1 MIPRPL
7 TQGRPTAATRRHAA
21 ITAALMVGLMSSTAL
36 AQQQP
41 APSSATPP
49 AGPQA
54 APAATPPAPPAA
66 PKKDQP
72 PVLLEADQV
81 DTDNELGIT
90 TATGNVQLS
99 QGGHVVLADTISYS
113 ERSNVITASGH
124 VVMIQPDGEVMFGDY
139 AELTEDQKQAF
150 VDQSR
155 MLLQDN
161 SRLAGYQ
168 AERIDG
174 RYTRVTRGTYS
185 PCKLCEDD
193 PTRPPTWQIRAKQVT
208 HDNASHDIYFRDA
221 TIEVAGV
228 PITYMPAFSMPD
240 PTVDRRSGFLTPTI
254 GYNSNLG
261 TFARVKYYYDIS
273 PDKDLL
279 FDLTPSANDGL
290 LIGTK
295 YRERFTNGYLELQ
308 GAATYAENTQNSSN
322 GIISPK
328 ELRGWVQGVGRF
340 DIDDSWRWGFDLN
353 RVTDDNFLLRYS
365 YSSEQL
371 LTSRLYTEHFAGRD
385 YFNAGIYGFQDLRP
399 SNTLEEPVALPLVT
413 YSALGEPG
421 ETLGGR
427 WSYDAQY
434 LDLWREQGVRSRR
447 ASQVAGWQGD
457 YTNSLG
463 MVTTVNALLRTD
475 AYAIGN
481 LKDAANGGPRD
492 DFTRVRI
499 FPQGQIMTRLPFVR
513 EDGTVSEMI
522 EPIVAFTA
530 APNYHNSRDLPNED
544 SEDIEFDST
553 NLFRLSRYPG
563 VDLLDGGQRVTYGVR
578 AGVYGNGGGSSTLF
592 FGQSYRLQHNT
603 DFAVN
608 SGLYSRQSDYVG
620 RLEMTPSPWMDLSY
634 GFRLDPTTGAQRMHD
649 FTGSFGPS
657 IFRVSGSY
665 LYINK
670 LELQNGTTADTTANL
685 QEVSGGVT
693 SSFLKYYT
701 VGISTRYNLAEGGG
715 PVSTSLTTT
724 YQDDCYT
731 FSLIME
737 RDYAQRV
744 GLASGNRIYF
754 RMIFNKL
761 GMFVSPAFTGT
772 SH

>member
-1 MIPRPL
+1 MNACPLIARPS
-7 TQGRPTAATRRHAA
+7 AKRRHTA
-21 ITAALMVGLMSSTAL
+21 IAGALMVGLLSTTAL

-41 APSSATPP
+41 AAATPAPSATPT
-49 AGPQA
+49 ATGTQA
-54 APAATPPAPPAA
+54 AAQP

-113 ERSNVITASGH
+113 ERTNVITASGH

-193 PTRPPTWQIRAKQVT
+193 PTQPPTWQIRAKQVT
-208 HDNASHDIYFRDA
+208 HDSTSHDIYFRDA

-228 PITYMPAFSMPD
+228 PITYLPAFSMPD
-240 PTVDRRSGFLTPTI
+240 PSVDRRSGFLTPTI
-254 GYNSNLG
+254 GYSSNLG
-261 TFARVKYYYDIS
+261 MFARVKYYYDIS

-290 LIGTK
+290 LIGGK
-295 YRERFTNGYLELQ
+295 YRERFTNGYFEVQ
-308 GAATYAENTQNSSN
+308 GAATYAENTQSSST
-322 GIISPK
+322 GTISPK
-328 ELRGWVQGVGRF
+328 ELRGYVQGIGRF
-340 DIDDSWRWGFDLN
+340 DIDDAWRWGFDLN

-371 LTSRLYTEHFAGRD
+371 LTSRLYTERFAGRD

-399 SNTLEEPVALPLVT
+399 SNTLEEPVALPLIT

-427 WSYDAQY
+427 WSYDAQI
-434 LDLWREQGVRSRR
+434 LDLWREQGTRSRR

-457 YTNSLG
+457 YTNGLG

-475 AYAIGN
+475 GYSI
-481 LKDAANGGPRD
+481 ANQENSVTGDRES
-492 DFTRVRI
+492 FNRFRI

-563 VDLLDGGQRVTYGVR
+563 VDLLDGGQRVTYGIR
-578 AGVYGNGGGSSTLF
+578 AGVYGNGGGSSTIF

-620 RLEMTPSPWMDLSY
+620 RLELTPSPWMDISY

-657 IFRVSGSY
+657 VFRVSGSY

-670 LELQNGTTADTTANL
+670 LELQNGTVADTTTNL
-685 QEVSGGVT
+685 QEVSGGIS

-701 VGISTRYNLAEGGG
+701 VALSSRYNLAEGGG

-737 RDYAQRV
+737 RDYSQRI
-744 GLASGNRIYF
+744 GIASGNRIYF

-772 SH
+772 AH

>member
-1 MIPRPL
+1 MS
-7 TQGRPTAATRRHAA
+7 TRTWTLSPVALKRRA
-21 ITAALMVGLMSSTAL
+21 IAAALMMGLMSTTAL
-36 AQQQP
+36 AQQQQP
-41 APSSATPP
+41 APKP
-49 AGPQA
+49 AA
-54 APAATPPAPPAA
+54 APA
-66 PKKDQP
+66 KKDQP

-81 DTDNELGIT
+81 DTDNELSIT

-113 ERSNVITASGH
+113 ERTNVITASGH

-193 PTRPPTWQIRAKQVT
+193 PSAPPTWQIRAKQVT
-208 HDNASHDIYFRDA
+208 HDSVSHDIYFRDA

-228 PITYMPAFSMPD
+228 PITYLPAFSMPD
-240 PTVDRRSGFLTPTI
+240 PSVDRRSGFLTPTI

-261 TFARVKYYYDIS
+261 MFGRLKYYYDVS

-279 FDLTPSANDGL
+279 FDITPSANDGL
-290 LIGTK
+290 LLGTK

-308 GAATYAENTQNSSN
+308 GAATYAQNTQTSGTST
-322 GIISPK
+322 ISPH
-328 ELRGWVQGVGRF
+328 ELRGWAQGIGRF
-340 DIDDSWRWGFDLN
+340 DINDAWRWGFDLN

-365 YSSEQL
+365 YSSQQL
-371 LTSRLYTEHFAGRD
+371 LTSRLYTERFAGRD
-385 YFNAGIYGFQDLRP
+385 YFNVGIYGFQDLRP

-427 WSYDAQY
+427 WSYDAQM
-434 LDLWREQGVRSRR
+434 LDLWREQGTRSRR

-475 AYAIGN
+475 AYSISN
-481 LKDAANGGPRD
+481 LENSTTGDRESFN
-492 DFTRVRI
+492 RVRI

-513 EDGTVSEMI
+513 EDGSVSELI

-530 APNYHNSRDLPNED
+530 APNYHNSSDLPNED
-544 SEDIEFDST
+544 SQDIEFDST

-563 VDLLDGGQRVTYGVR
+563 VDILDGGQRVTYGIR

-603 DFAVN
+603 DFATN

-620 RLEMTPSPWMDLSY
+620 RLELTPSPWMDVSY
-634 GFRLDPTTGAQRMHD
+634 GFRLDPTSGAQRMHD

-670 LELQNGTTADTTANL
+670 LELQNGTVADTSTNL

-701 VGISTRYNLAEGGG
+701 VGLSTRYNLAEGGG